1 MVSIEKLE
9 SDIKSKKFSSIYL
22 FYGEELYLLEFN
34 VKKIIKSFGTIMQ
47 GINYVTIDESNLK
60 SIISEIQ
67 TPAFG
72 YEKKLIVVKN
82 SNLFQKPGKKKNLE
96 IEDIKEKLNSY
107 INENMKQ
114 ISKTC
119 MILFIEDKAESSA
132 TLTKIVD
139 KCGTV
144 CRFDYQKPIEIGKR
158 LKSICNAYKVEIDG
172 ATLQYFI
179 ESCGTNMQDLI
190 NEIRKLIEYV
200 GENRKNKK
208 RRYRFVIN
216 KKA

>member
-1 MVSIEKLE
+1 MINIERLE

-22 FYGEELYLLEFN
+22 FYGEELYLLELN
-34 VKKIIKSFGTIMQ
+34 VKKIIKSFGTIIQ

-60 SIISEIQ
+60 SIISEIE

-82 SNLFQKPGKKKNLE
+82 SNLFQKQAKRKNAEL
-96 IEDIKEKLNSY
+96 EDIKEKLNDY
-107 INENMKQ
+107 INENIKQ
-114 ISKTC
+114 INETC
-119 MILFIEDKAESSA
+119 TILFIEDKAESSID
-132 TLTKIVD
+132 LTKTIE
-139 KCGTV
+139 KYGIICK
-144 CRFDYQKPIEIGKR
+144 FDYQKPAEISKR
-158 LKSICNAYKVEIDG
+158 LKAICNAYKVEIDG

-200 GENRKNKK
+200 GEKRKNKK
-208 RRYRFVIN
+208 RRYRFTVN
-216 KKA
+216 